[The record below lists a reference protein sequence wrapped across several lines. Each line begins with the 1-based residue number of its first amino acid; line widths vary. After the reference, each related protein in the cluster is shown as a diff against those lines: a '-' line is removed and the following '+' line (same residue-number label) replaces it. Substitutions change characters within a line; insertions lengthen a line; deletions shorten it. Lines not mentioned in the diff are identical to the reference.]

1 MTDLLQATPLVP
13 QDDTGP
19 RRRSRSLT
27 GEALAQLGRSPLV
40 WIALVILVIL
50 AAMAIA
56 PGLFTSVD
64 PQRCILLNSR
74 KPPVYGSWFGFD
86 IQGCDV
92 FARTVHGARASLS
105 VALLA
110 TIGSTLIG
118 GALGLIAGLK
128 GGAVDAVIS
137 RVTDVVLGLPTLL
150 GAIVILATLG
160 SSGSGVLRLALVLS
174 LLGWATE
181 ARLMRAS
188 VLHARN
194 ADYVDA
200 ARAAGAGSL
209 RIALRHVLPNAVAPL
224 LVLATLS
231 LGGYVGTEATLS
243 YLGLG
248 LQPPVI
254 SWGTA
259 ISDAQPYLASAPH
272 MLLFPSLVLTITVLS
287 LVLLGEAVRRA
298 FDPRAQ

>member
-1 MTDLLQATPLVP
+1 MTDLLQATPRAAKDGVE
-13 QDDTGP
+13 P
-19 RRRSRSLT
+19 RRRNRSLT
-27 GEALAQLGRSPLV
+27 GEALALLGRSPLV
-40 WIALVILVIL
+40 WVALVVLAIL

-56 PGLFTSVD
+56 PGLFTNVD

-74 KPPVYGSWFGFD
+74 KPPAYGSWFGFD

-92 FARTVHGARASLS
+92 FARTVYGARASLA

-110 TIGSTLIG
+110 TLGSTLIG
-118 GALGLIAGLK
+118 GALGLVAGFN
-128 GGAVDAVIS
+128 GGIIDAVIS

-160 SSGSGVLRLALVLS
+160 NTGGGVLRLALVLS

-188 VLHARN
+188 VLQIRN
-194 ADYVDA
+194 AEYVRA
-200 ARAAGAGSL
+200 ARVAGASSL
-209 RIALRHVLPNAVAPL
+209 WIALRHVLPNAVAPL

-231 LGGYVGTEATLS
+231 LGSYVGTEATLS

-248 LQPPVI
+248 LQPPTI

-272 MLLFPSLVLTITVLS
+272 MLMFPSLVLTVTVLA
-287 LVLLGEAVRRA
+287 LVMLGEAVRRA
-298 FDPRAQ
+298 FDPRSR

>member
-1 MTDLLQATPLVP
+1 MTDLTQATSLAEAEP
-13 QDDTGP
+13 G
-19 RRRSRSLT
+19 RRSRSLT

-40 WIALVILVIL
+40 WVALVILVIL

-56 PGLFTSVD
+56 PSLFTSVD

-74 KPPVYGSWFGFD
+74 KPPAYGSWFGFD

-118 GALGLIAGLK
+118 GALGLLAGLK

-188 VLHARN
+188 VLQARN

-272 MLLFPSLVLTITVLS
+272 MLLFPSLILTVTVLS

-298 FDPRAQ
+298 FDPRSQ